1 MNSLVVIVITK
12 NLKRSILIYFDLIFS
27 MLIWNVNQ
35 NIFGNPFLPC
45 FILSTTT
52 FLIVYTPFE
61 IYWSFADLWYDRW
74 KSITLKDNVT
84 NIERIEVECV
94 RNKKKE
100 IVALLVSSKDKN
112 LVDNKNSIIIIAHG
126 FSDTKESIQNYFLPF
141 AQLGYLI
148 LSYDARGTGKSKKV
162 GRRSHFL
169 KRIEDFKKI
178 LKWVSMNN
186 DLNKKRVCCVG
197 FSIGALTI
205 LCGGFNNEVIDKII
219 AISAISNYRKNLPRF
234 NVIVMLSYFLKGVK
248 VFPKHDENR
257 KLSPSIMINQ
267 IKKNI
272 SEEKWRYLCNRV
284 LLIHSRND
292 KIIKMINFEE
302 NAEILDLPDENRLII
317 NKGGHTHKKNEMI
330 LVGRSLKFLES
341 NSN

>member
-1 MNSLVVIVITK
+1 MVIVITK

-45 FILSTTT
+45 FILSMTT
-52 FLIVYTPFE
+52 FLIIYTPFE

-74 KSITLKDNVT
+74 ISLTLKDCV
-84 NIERIEVECV
+84 IKYERIEVDRV
-94 RNKKKE
+94 KNKKKE
-100 IVALLVSSKDKN
+100 IAALLVSSKDKE
-112 LVDNKNSIIIIAHG
+112 LVENKNSIIIIAHG
-126 FSDTKESIQNYFLPF
+126 FSDTKESLQNYFLPF
-141 AQLGYLI
+141 SQLGYVI

-169 KRIEDFKKI
+169 KRIEDFEKI
-178 LKWVSMNN
+178 LKWVSRNE
-186 DLNKKRVCCVG
+186 DLNKKRICCVG
-197 FSIGALTI
+197 FSIGALSV
-205 LCGGFNNEVIDKII
+205 LCGGFSNEAIDKII

-248 VFPKHDENR
+248 LFPKREENL

-267 IKKNI
+267 IKKNLP
-272 SEEKWRYLCNRV
+272 EEKWRNLCNRV

-302 NAEILDLPDENRLII
+302 NAEILDLTEENRLII
-317 NKGGHTHKKNEMI
+317 NKGGHTHKKNELI

>member
-1 MNSLVVIVITK
+1 
-12 NLKRSILIYFDLIFS
+12 

-52 FLIVYTPFE
+52 FLIIYTPFE
-61 IYWSFADLWYDRW
+61 IYWSFADLWYERW
-74 KSITLKDNVT
+74 ISLTLNDCVISHK
-84 NIERIEVECV
+84 RIEVARL

-100 IVALLVSSKDKN
+100 LAAILVSSKDKD
-112 LVDNKNSIIIIAHG
+112 LVNIKNSIIIIVHG
-126 FSDTKESIQNYFLPF
+126 FSDTKESLQNYFLPF
-141 AQLGYLI
+141 IQLGYVI
-148 LSYDARGTGKSKKV
+148 LSYDARGTGASKKV

-186 DLNKKRVCCVG
+186 ELNKKRIYCVG

-205 LCGGFNNEVIDKII
+205 LCGGFKNEAIHKII
-219 AISAISNYRKNLPRF
+219 AVSAISNYRKNLPRF
-234 NVIVMLSYFLKGVK
+234 NVIVMLSYFIKGVK
-248 VFPKHDENR
+248 LFPNWEENL
-257 KLSPSIMINQ
+257 KLSPSIVINQ

-272 SEEKWRYLCNRV
+272 PEEKWRNLCNRV

-292 KIIKMINFEE
+292 KIIKMKNFEE
-302 NAEILDLPDENRLII
+302 NAEILGLPEENRLII
-317 NKGGHTHKKNEMI
+317 SKGGHTHKKNELI
-330 LVGRSLKFLES
+330 LIGRSLKFLES
-341 NSN
+341 DSN

>member
-1 MNSLVVIVITK
+1 
-12 NLKRSILIYFDLIFS
+12 

-52 FLIVYTPFE
+52 FLIIYTPFE

-74 KSITLKDNVT
+74 NSVALKDYRT
-84 NIERIEVECV
+84 NIERIEVDNK

-100 IVALLVSSKDKN
+100 IAALLLSSKDQK
-112 LVDNKNSIIIIAHG
+112 LVDYKNSIMIITHG
-126 FSDTKESIQNYFLPF
+126 FSDTKESLQNYFLPF
-141 AQLGYLI
+141 AQLGYVI
-148 LSYDARGTGKSKKV
+148 LSYDARGTGQSKKV
-162 GRRSHFL
+162 GRRSQFL
-169 KRIEDFKKI
+169 KRIEDFEKI
-178 LKWVSMNN
+178 LKWVSLNK
-186 DLNKKRVCCVG
+186 DLNKKRICCVG
-197 FSIGALTI
+197 YSIGALTI
-205 LCGGFNNEVIDKII
+205 LCGGFNNEKIDKII

-248 VFPKHDENR
+248 VFPKREENL
-257 KLSPSIMINQ
+257 KLSPSTMINQ
-267 IKKNI
+267 FKKDI
-272 SEEKWRYLCNRV
+272 PEEIFKKLCNRI

-302 NAEILDLPDENRLII
+302 NVKALDLPEENRLII
-317 NKGGHTHKKNEMI
+317 NKGGHTHKKNELI
-330 LVGRSLKFLES
+330 LVGRSIKFLES

>member
-1 MNSLVVIVITK
+1 MVIVITK
-12 NLKRSILIYFDLIFS
+12 NLKRSILIYFDVIFS

-52 FLIVYTPFE
+52 FLIIYTPFE

-74 KSITLKDNVT
+74 ISLTLKDYAINH
-84 NIERIEVECV
+84 ERIEVDRV

-100 IVALLVSSKDKN
+100 IAALLVSSKDKE

-126 FSDTKESIQNYFLPF
+126 FSDTKESLQNYFLPF
-141 AQLGYLI
+141 TQLGYVI
-148 LSYDARGTGKSKKV
+148 LSYDARGTGKSNKV
-162 GRRSHFL
+162 GRKSHFL
-169 KRIEDFKKI
+169 KRIKDFEKI
-178 LKWVSMNN
+178 LKWVSINN
-186 DLNKKRVCCVG
+186 DLKKKRICCVG

-205 LCGGFNNEVIDKII
+205 LCGGFNNEAIDKII

-248 VFPKHDENR
+248 LFPKREENL

-267 IKKNI
+267 IKKTI
-272 SEEKWRYLCNRV
+272 PEKKWRNLCIRV

-302 NAEILDLPDENRLII
+302 NAEVLDLPEENRLVI
-317 NKGGHTHKKNEMI
+317 NKGGHTHKKNELI

-341 NSN
+341 NKA

>member
-1 MNSLVVIVITK
+1 VVIIITK

-52 FLIVYTPFE
+52 FLIIYTPFE
-61 IYWSFADLWYDRW
+61 IYWSFADLWYERW
-74 KSITLKDNVT
+74 ISLTLKDYNT
-84 NIERIEVECV
+84 NIERIDVGGV

-100 IVALLVSSKDKN
+100 IAALIVSSQDKN
-112 LVDNKNSIIIIAHG
+112 LVDIKNSVLIIAHG
-126 FSDTKESIQNYFLPF
+126 FSDTKESLQNYFLPF
-141 AQLGYLI
+141 VQLGYVILI
-148 LSYDARGTGKSKKV
+148 YDARGTGKSKKI
-162 GRRSHFL
+162 GRRSQFL
-169 KRIEDFKKI
+169 KRIEDFRKI

-186 DLNKKRVCCVG
+186 DLNNKRICCAG

-205 LCGGFNNEVIDKII
+205 LCGGFDNQSIDKII

-234 NVIVMLSYFLKGVK
+234 NIIVMLSYFLKGVRL
-248 VFPKHDENR
+248 FPKYEENR
-257 KLSPSIMINQ
+257 RLSPSIIINQ
-267 IKKNI
+267 IKKDI
-272 SEEKWRYLCNRV
+272 PEEKWKILSNRV

-292 KIIKMINFEE
+292 KIIKMINYEE
-302 NAEILDLPDENRLII
+302 NAEVLDLPEENKLII
-317 NKGGHTHKKNEMI
+317 SKGGHTHKKNELI

-341 NSN
+341 NSK

>member
-1 MNSLVVIVITK
+1 MVIVITK

-52 FLIVYTPFE
+52 FLIIYTPFE
-61 IYWSFADLWYDRW
+61 IYWSFADLWYERW
-74 KSITLKDNVT
+74 ISLKLEDYVT
-84 NIERIEVECV
+84 HHERIEVESV
-94 RNKKKE
+94 KNKKKE
-100 IVALLVSSKDKN
+100 IAALLVSSKDKK

-126 FSDTKESIQNYFLPF
+126 FSDTKESLQNYFLPF
-141 AQLGYLI
+141 TRLGYVI
-148 LSYDARGTGKSKKV
+148 LSFDARGTGKSKKV

-169 KRIEDFKKI
+169 KRIEDFEKI

-186 DLNKKRVCCVG
+186 DLNKKRICCVG

-248 VFPKHDENR
+248 VFPKREENL
-257 KLSPSIMINQ
+257 KLSPSIIINQ
-267 IKKNI
+267 IKKNVP
-272 SEEKWRYLCNRV
+272 EEKWRNLCKRV
-284 LLIHSRND
+284 LLIHSKND

-302 NAEILDLPDENRLII
+302 NAEVLDLPEENKLVI
-317 NKGGHTHKKNEMI
+317 NKGGHTHKKNELI